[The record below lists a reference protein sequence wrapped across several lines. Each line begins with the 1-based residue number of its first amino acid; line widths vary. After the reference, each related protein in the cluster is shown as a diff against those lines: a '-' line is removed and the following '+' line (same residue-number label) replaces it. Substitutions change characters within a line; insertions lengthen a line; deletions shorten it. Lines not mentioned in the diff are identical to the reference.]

1 MTAGVRVRRAVR
13 VTGVVQGVGYRP
25 FVHALATSLGLD
37 GHVGNDSAGVV
48 VEVEGDERAV
58 DELVA
63 RLASDAPPL
72 AVVESVEAHDVA
84 VVGSTGFAIVESAV
98 VEAADVA
105 LIPPD
110 TTTCPDCL
118 REVLD
123 PADRRHRYPFTAC
136 TYCGPRYTLV
146 TGLPYDRPSTTMA
159 GFPLCADCAREYDD
173 PADRRFHAQPTA
185 CPVCGP
191 RLAFR
196 SAGGAE
202 ATSWSDDALAD
213 ALRVLHAGGI
223 VAIKGVGGYHLACDA
238 YRPDAVR
245 ELRRRKRR
253 GDKPFAV
260 LVADLE
266 QASRLAALDDGAR
279 AALGSP
285 QGPIVLAPASPA
297 GDAEAELVAAV
308 APGVGDVGLLLPYSP
323 LHHLLVSEHPA
334 LPGVPALR
342 AVVLTSGNLSDEPL
356 CTSADEAD
364 ARLAGLADAFLHH
377 DRPIHVACDDS
388 VVRMVGGELQPVRR
402 SRGFAPMP
410 VRLPLDVPPSL
421 AVGGELKTTACLA
434 RGRRAWLS
442 QHIGDTENLETLA
455 MLERTTRTLAELV
468 AVEPEQ
474 VVADLHPAYLSRRW
488 AADRA
493 DRLGVPLVLV
503 QHHHAHLASLL
514 AEHGVEPDEPVLGVV
529 LDGTGYGHD
538 ATIWGGEL
546 LLGSYRSVERVGHLR
561 PVLLP
566 GGDAAVKRPARTAL
580 AHLHAAGIPWEAGVP
595 AVDAAEGTEAAAVG
609 SMLRSGFGCTPTT
622 SAGRLFDAMASL
634 LGVRHDAEY
643 EGQAAMELE
652 ALAASY
658 RGAAP
663 SVWRL
668 DVRHA
673 GDGVE
678 LDPAALVAVAA
689 RWVRD
694 GGDAAAAGLAF
705 HEALA
710 EAVATAAERVRDERG
725 TGVVGLSGGVFQN
738 ALLTRLCADRL
749 GARGFRVLLHRT
761 VPPNDGGIALGQ
773 IAVAGSGGGDR

>member
-1 MTAGVRVRRAVR
+1 VR

-25 FVHALATSLGLD
+25 FVFALATSLGLD

-48 VEVEGDERAV
+48 VEVEGDEPAV
-58 DELVA
+58 DELIA
-63 RLASDAPPL
+63 RLVSDAPPL
-72 AVVESVEAHDVA
+72 AVVESVEARDVA
-84 VVGSTGFAIVESAV
+84 VLGATGFVIVESAV
-98 VEAADVA
+98 VDSAEAA

-146 TGLPYDRPSTTMA
+146 TGIPYDRPSTTMA
-159 GFPLCADCAREYDD
+159 GFPLCAACAREYDD

-185 CPVCGP
+185 CPECGP

-196 SAGGAE
+196 RADDAE
-202 ATSWSDDALAD
+202 PTSWSDDALAD
-213 ALRVLHAGGI
+213 ALRVLHGGGI

-238 YRPDAVR
+238 YRPAAVD

-260 LVADLE
+260 LVADVD
-266 QASRLAALDDGAR
+266 QARALASLDEGAR
-279 AALGSP
+279 AALASP
-285 QGPIVLAPASPA
+285 QGPIVLAPAAPA
-297 GDAEAELVAAV
+297 GEAEAQLVAAV

-323 LHHLLVSEHPA
+323 LHHLLVREHPS

-356 CTSADEAD
+356 CTSSDEAD
-364 ARLAGLADAFLHH
+364 QRLAGLADAFLHH

-388 VVRMVGGELQPVRR
+388 VVRVVGGALQPVRR

-410 VRLPLDVPPSL
+410 VRLPLEVPASL

-455 MLERTTRTLAELV
+455 MLHRTTRTLAELV
-468 AVEPEQ
+468 AVEAEQ

-493 DRLGVPLVLV
+493 ELLGVPLVLV
-503 QHHHAHLASLL
+503 QHHHAHLAALL
-514 AEHGVEPDEPVLGVV
+514 AEHGVEPGEPVLGLV
-529 LDGTGYGHD
+529 LDGTGYGLD
-538 ATIWGGEL
+538 GTIWGGEL
-546 LLGSYRSVERVGHLR
+546 LLGSYGSVERVGHLR
-561 PVLLP
+561 PVPLP

-580 AHLHAAGIPWEAGVP
+580 AHLHAAGVAWDEGIPVVGASAGP
-595 AVDAAEGTEAAAVG
+595 ESTAVG

-622 SAGRLFDAMASL
+622 SAGRLFDALASL

-658 RGAAP
+658 AGPAP
-663 SVWRL
+663 EGWQL
-668 DVRHA
+668 DVRA
-673 GDGVE
+673 ADDGLE
-678 LDPAALVAVAA
+678 IDPAPVVAVAA

-694 GGDAAAAGLAF
+694 GGDPAAAGAAF
-705 HEALA
+705 HAALA
-710 EAVATAAERVRDERG
+710 DALVAAAERVREERG
-725 TGVVGLSGGVFQN
+725 VDVVGLSGGVFQN
-738 ALLTRLCADRL
+738 ALLTRLCADTL

-773 IAVAGSGGGDR
+773 IAVAGSGGGTR